1 MAILKKI
8 INFISKILIIS
19 GKNFRIKILKIISLS
34 FVLSLMEFIGIST
47 LVSFILYVFGA
58 EELKITKFLNLD
70 YFGKFNL
77 VYFIF
82 VIYTLKFISS
92 IFSQIKI
99 NTYLFDL
106 HLHLS
111 KKLLN
116 FYLLKP
122 YSFFVKTNSSI
133 LIRNVYSE
141 IGIFTHQII
150 IALSILINDL
160 ILISLMI
167 SLLLITDFL
176 STIIVLT
183 IFFLFLVLYYYISKP
198 LVKKWGEILV
208 KQKYFV
214 HNDLKETF
222 NSIKE
227 IKVFGSEN
235 YFIDKFGNN
244 LYKYSLSSRN
254 QSIIAHFPKIFFEY
268 LLVVIF
274 VILIFIFQLRGS
286 STSSI
291 FINITVF
298 AAVSIR
304 LIPSLSRL
312 STHIQGIIFY
322 KPSVD
327 ILFDEIS
334 KIDLTKVK
342 KYSYLDNLDEDDKD
356 LKLLKFISI
365 KNLDFSY
372 SNNSE
377 VKKILENINCNLYKN
392 NIIGIF
398 GQSGEGKTTLVDI
411 ISGLLKPEK
420 GEILIDGLK
429 SLNDTNIRRKWV
441 KKIAYVTQNIY
452 LLNATVKQNILY
464 DARDFDYKKFQ
475 FAIKQSKFN
484 DVLEQLPNKEETII
498 SENGINLSGGQIK
511 RLALARALY
520 RNPDL
525 LILDETMSSLD
536 QRNQDNILSN
546 LTTLKKDKIIIII
559 SHNKDIIE
567 YCDTVFYLQNK
578 QLNIYKSS

>member
-1 MAILKKI
+1 MAILKKVK
-8 INFISKILIIS
+8 NFISKILIIS
-19 GKNFRIKILKIISLS
+19 GKNFRIKILKIIGLS
-34 FVLSLMEFIGIST
+34 FVLSIMEFIGISV

-58 EELKITKFLNLD
+58 EELKITRFLNLD

-77 VYFIF
+77 IYFVF
-82 VIYTLKFISS
+82 VIYTLKFVLS

-106 HLHLS
+106 HLELS
-111 KKLLN
+111 KKLLK
-116 FYLLKP
+116 FYLQKP

-141 IGIFTHQII
+141 IGIFTYQII
-150 IALSILINDL
+150 VALSILINDL

-167 SLLLITDFL
+167 FLLLMNDFS
-176 STIIVLT
+176 STFIILT
-183 IFFLFLVLYYYISKP
+183 IFFLFYIFYYYTSKP
-198 LVKKWGEILV
+198 FVKKWGEILV
-208 KQKYFV
+208 KQKYLV

-235 YFIDKFGNN
+235 YFINKFDND
-244 LYKYSLSSRN
+244 LYKYSRSSRN

-268 LLVVIF
+268 LLVIIF
-274 VILIFIFQLRGS
+274 VILIFIFQLKG
-286 STSSI
+286 TSNSNI
-291 FINITVF
+291 LINITLF

-312 STHIQGIIFY
+312 STHVQGIIFY

-334 KIDLTKVK
+334 KIDPNTIEKHSHLG
-342 KYSYLDNLDEDDKD
+342 NIDENDKNF
-356 LKLLKFISI
+356 KLEKFISI

-372 SNNSE
+372 SNKGE
-377 VKKILENINCNLYKN
+377 VKKIVENLNCNFYKN

-420 GEILIDGLK
+420 GEILIDGAK
-429 SLNDTNIRRKWV
+429 NLNDRNIRRKWV
-441 KKIAYVTQNIY
+441 KKIGYVTQNIY
-452 LLNATVKQNILY
+452 LLNDTVKQNILY
-464 DARDFDYKKFQ
+464 DTKDFDYEKFQ

-484 DVLEQLPNKEETII
+484 EVLENLPNKEETII

-536 QRNQDNILSN
+536 QENQDNVLSN
-546 LTTLKKDKIIIII
+546 LTKLKKNKIIIII
-559 SHNKDIIE
+559 SHNKGIIK
-567 YCDTVFYLQNK
+567 YCDELFYLQNK
-578 QLNIYKSS
+578 KLNIYKSS

>member
-1 MAILKKI
+1 MVILKKVK
-8 INFISKILIIS
+8 NFISKILIIS
-19 GKNFRIKILKIISLS
+19 GKNFRIKILKIIGLS
-34 FVLSLMEFIGIST
+34 FGLSIMEFIGISV

-58 EELKITKFLNLD
+58 EELKITRFLNLD

-77 VYFIF
+77 IYFVF
-82 VIYTLKFISS
+82 VIYTLKFVLS

-106 HLHLS
+106 HLELS
-111 KKLLN
+111 KKLLK
-116 FYLLKP
+116 FYLQKP

-141 IGIFTHQII
+141 IGIFTYQII
-150 IALSILINDL
+150 VALSILINDL

-167 SLLLITDFL
+167 FLLLMNDFS
-176 STIIVLT
+176 STFIILT
-183 IFFLFLVLYYYISKP
+183 IFFLFYIFYYYTSKP
-198 LVKKWGEILV
+198 FVKKWGEILV
-208 KQKYFV
+208 KQKYLV

-235 YFIDKFGNN
+235 YFINKFDND
-244 LYKYSLSSRN
+244 LYKYSRSSRN

-268 LLVVIF
+268 LLVIIF
-274 VILIFIFQLRGS
+274 VILIFIFQLKG
-286 STSSI
+286 TSNSNI
-291 FINITVF
+291 LINITLF

-312 STHIQGIIFY
+312 STHVQGIIFY

-334 KIDLTKVK
+334 KIDPNTIEKH
-342 KYSYLDNLDEDDKD
+342 SYLGNIDENDKNF
-356 LKLLKFISI
+356 KLEKFISI

-372 SNNSE
+372 SNKGE
-377 VKKILENINCNLYKN
+377 VKKIVENLNCNFYKN

-420 GEILIDGLK
+420 GEILIDGAK
-429 SLNDTNIRRKWV
+429 NLNDRNIRRKWV
-441 KKIAYVTQNIY
+441 KKIGYVTQNIY
-452 LLNATVKQNILY
+452 LLNDTVKQNILY
-464 DARDFDYKKFQ
+464 DTKDFDYEKFQ

-484 DVLEQLPNKEETII
+484 EVLENLPNKEETII

-536 QRNQDNILSN
+536 QENQDNVLSN
-546 LTTLKKDKIIIII
+546 LTKLKKNKIIIII
-559 SHNKDIIE
+559 SHNKGIIK
-567 YCDTVFYLQNK
+567 YCDELFYLQNK
-578 QLNIYKSS
+578 KLNIYKSS